1 MPVKVALEK
10 AGIANHF
17 AEVFARG
24 LTRLAL
30 LSDSDEVHAVAKMFA
45 SFASTVGADAKG
57 FRDETMALQWLSDS
71 SSKPIS
77 R

>member
-1 MPVKVALEK
+1 M
-10 AGIANHF
+10 
-17 AEVFARG
+17 AES
-24 LTRLAL
+24 T
-30 LSDSDEVHAVAKMFA
+30 SSPSDEVHAVAKMFA

-57 FRDETMALQWLSDS
+57 FRDEKMALQWLSDS